1 MHLCVRDV
9 FCLFCRYGSGSESSL
24 LLHLPGLDRISRN
37 CIPHRWSQ
45 LYWRCISA
53 GKIKICLYFLILTPS
68 QIERA
73 TALGWFLSGT
83 LIGPAFGPFIGG
95 IIITFRSW
103 RDIFWLQTAL
113 AGFGTVLVIFVLP
126 ETIHHKKS
134 TDLNGLTR
142 REYAHRIWQ
151 MTNPFRVI
159 RLFRYPNLLTV
170 VCCPFN

>member
-1 MHLCVRDV
+1 M
-9 FCLFCRYGSGSESSL
+9 
-24 LLHLPGLDRISRN
+24 
-37 CIPHRWSQ
+37 
-45 LYWRCISA
+45 
-53 GKIKICLYFLILTPS
+53 LIPS
-68 QIERA
+68 QTERG

-95 IIITFRSW
+95 VIVTFRSW

-113 AGFGTVLVIFVLP
+113 AGVGTILVVFFLP

-134 TDLNGLTR
+134 VELQGLTR
-142 REYAHRIWQ
+142 REYASKIWT

-170 VCCPFN
+170 VSNLRD